1 MKIGIINISDRA
13 SKGIYEDLP
22 GKSLRSILTQHII
35 ESIDFEYV
43 VIPDE
48 QQQIASILEDWS
60 DRLQCNII
68 FTCGGTGLTPR
79 DVTPEATLS
88 VAHKIVPG
96 IPELLRYKGAQHIA
110 TAMLSR
116 QVAVIRNNTL
126 IINFPGSVKAQEESF
141 MILKPILRQAVQQVN
156 NATFTWRNHE
166 SN

>member
-22 GKSLRSILTQHII
+22 GKTLRALLQENIVET
-35 ESIDFEYV
+35 IDFEYT

-48 QQQIASILEDWS
+48 QELIAATLTSWTDI
-60 DRLQCNII
+60 LQCNLI

-88 VAHKIVPG
+88 IAHKLVPG
-96 IPELLRYKGAQHIA
+96 IPELLRAEGAKHIA

-116 QVAVIRNNTL
+116 QLAVIRHQTL

-141 MILKPILRQAVQQVN
+141 FILKPILRQAVQQVN
-156 NATFTWRNHE
+156 NANFSWK
-166 SN
+166 